1 MATAAGLEPAPFGFE
16 VRCSIR
22 LSDAAESGCRVQP
35 ASILLIYRHAQ
46 QFVESLVASACAS
59 PAGPIIHAAQLTK
72 SGSRP
77 ARADPI
83 SLKGEALSSG
93 RTMDMLE
100 VVGFGFMS
108 LVWVAFVV
116 TARPRTV

>member
-1 MATAAGLEPAPFGFE
+1 MLYPVERRG
-16 VRCSIR
+16 RK
-22 LSDAAESGCRVQP
+22 RVQSS
-35 ASILLIYRHAQ
+35 ASLYPLIYRHAQ

-83 SLKGEALSSG
+83 SLKGESLSSG
-93 RTMDMLE
+93 RTSQSRSEKPVKLLPLIS
-100 VVGFGFMS
+100 GTG
-108 LVWVAFVV
+108 
-116 TARPRTV
+116 RPRSAANIY

>member
-1 MATAAGLEPAPFGFE
+1 MLYPVERRG
-16 VRCSIR
+16 RK
-22 LSDAAESGCRVQP
+22 RVQSS
-35 ASILLIYRHAQ
+35 ASLYPLIYRHAQ

-72 SGSRP
+72 SGNPPPP
-77 ARADPI
+77 ADSI

-100 VVGFGFMS
+100 VVVDKKWEPS
-108 LVWVAFVV
+108 
-116 TARPRTV
+116 RPRRPHFPQGGCSL

>member
-1 MATAAGLEPAPFGFE
+1 MLYPVERRG
-16 VRCSIR
+16 RK
-22 LSDAAESGCRVQP
+22 RVQSS
-35 ASILLIYRHAQ
+35 ASLYPLIYRHAQ

-100 VVGFGFMS
+100 VLGFGFMS
-108 LVWVAFVV
+108 LGWGALGVV
-116 TARPRTV
+116 PPRPRTGEPHGSSPHPP

>member
-1 MATAAGLEPAPFGFE
+1 MLYPVERRG
-16 VRCSIR
+16 RK
-22 LSDAAESGCRVQP
+22 RVQSS
-35 ASILLIYRHAQ
+35 ASLYPLIYRHAQ

-116 TARPRTV
+116 VTARPRTV